1 MMRFLLFSLLASEKR
16 TALAEKKRIFGAE
29 WAVFRV
35 LVHLFYRGKCSP
47 CSTEGVLV
55 EFILQAIKRKYHKM
69 IFAENFLF
77 IDDEVSREVFRSRR
91 FFSLTVARPQSNMK
105 PSEGNEDI
113 NNQNSPRVFQQTH
126 IEHHVG

>member
-1 MMRFLLFSLLASEKR
+1 
-16 TALAEKKRIFGAE
+16 
-29 WAVFRV
+29 
-35 LVHLFYRGKCSP
+35 
-47 CSTEGVLV
+47 
-55 EFILQAIKRKYHKM
+55 M

-91 FFSLTVARPQSNMK
+91 FFSLTVASPQSNMK

-113 NNQNSPRVFQQTH
+113 KGRSSPRVFQQTH